1 MARIAIMALE
11 GLEEDQVAV
20 GTDIPVE
27 EIADQPEN
35 DIAEMQEIATEMENG
50 EDSIDEAAE
59 TADTL
64 GEVHDQMAETLPEGG
79 MEPAA
84 AAAVEVAVEHM
95 CKRLGFSAKQ
105 SGFALE
111 AFGDKKTRVQATKI
125 AMETIGEQIKKI
137 WAAIVAAFDKA
148 VVWVK
153 KFFES
158 MFNGATRLAERA
170 NKLGVA
176 AKAKIAEGAKL
187 QPDAK
192 VGKGVTNA
200 FSFEKYLSKNGKFLS
215 SSEIVSSYKELAGT
229 STAASFNNNE
239 EAVSQVLTKCYDLLE
254 QSGDTEYTHSNVN
267 AMFAAFEAKAST
279 SKKVSAA
286 EGMELQETPLPMGDF
301 SVFYQAVSKKN
312 TGDDFIKHVGK
323 MKMWVAAT
331 GAEKTTGELASTP
344 LALNDIE
351 TVASEVEAHM
361 KKYEGSKQV
370 VKGINDAQ
378 NKIKELAKKMSE
390 GKKEGEDKN
399 SNDAANIA
407 RAVLSISSSGLTSIR
422 SYDINV
428 AKAVLDFG
436 SKSLGQYKA
445 AN

>member
-11 GLEEDQVAV
+11 GLEIEEEAV

-35 DIAEMQEIATEMENG
+35 DLAEMQEVATEMEGG
-50 EDSIDEAAE
+50 EDSIDEAVE

-64 GEVHDQMAETLPEGG
+64 GEVRDQMEETLPEGG

-95 CKRLGFSAKQ
+95 CKRLGFPAKR

-111 AFGDKKTRVQATKI
+111 AFGDKATRVQATKI
-125 AMETIGEQIKKI
+125 AMETISEQIKKI

-148 VVWVK
+148 IAWVK

-158 MFNGATRLAERA
+158 LFNGATRLAERA

-176 AKAKIAEGAKL
+176 AKAKIAEGATL
-187 QPDAK
+187 QADAK
-192 VGKGVTNA
+192 VTKGVGNV
-200 FSFEKYLSKNGKFLS
+200 FSFAKYLSKDGKFLT
-215 SSEIVSSYKELAGT
+215 SSEIVSSYKELAGN
-229 STAASFNNNE
+229 SSAANFNNNE
-239 EAVSQVLTKCYDLLE
+239 EAISQALDKCYGLLE
-254 QSGDTEYTHSNVN
+254 QSGDKKYTEQTVN
-267 AMFAAFEAKAST
+267 GIFGKFERKLST
-279 SKKVSAA
+279 NKSVSVA

-301 SVFYQAVSKKN
+301 SVFYQSVAKKN
-312 TGDDFIKHVGK
+312 TGDEFIKNVGK
-323 MKMWVAAT
+323 MKIWV
-331 GAEKTTGELASTP
+331 GANKGEKTAGELASTP
-344 LALNDIE
+344 FELKDIE
-351 TVASEVEAHM
+351 AVAAEVEAHM
-361 KKYEGSKQV
+361 KKYEGSRQV

-378 NKIKELAKKMSE
+378 SKIKDAAKKLAE
-390 GKKEGEDKN
+390 GKTDAEAKGG
-399 SNDAANIA
+399 NDAANIA
-407 RAVLSISSSGLTSIR
+407 RAILSISSSGLTSIR

-436 SKSLGQYKA
+436 SKSLGQYKKA
-445 AN
+445 A